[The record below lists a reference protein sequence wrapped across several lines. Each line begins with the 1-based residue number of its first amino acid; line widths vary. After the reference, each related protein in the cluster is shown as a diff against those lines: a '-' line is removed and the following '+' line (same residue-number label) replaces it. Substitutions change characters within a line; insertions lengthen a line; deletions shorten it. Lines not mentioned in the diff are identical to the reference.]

1 MGKGEEMRSTPI
13 LAAAIGGPLWLIG
26 LPNYA
31 HPEVL
36 AACGPSSGTG
46 YYLMTPAI
54 TAKDAGWKKE
64 KEEPGGF
71 QLVRSGADF
80 DIFFTDALGTR
91 SAKADGATVS
101 LGSTNEQ
108 LGILNILVTYS
119 GTGVLE
125 SYLFNLAAK
134 NVAYT
139 VTKTRTPVPLARLLV
154 ASCQ

>member
-1 MGKGEEMRSTPI
+1 MPSSTGSSLRATACEKPSPKYPGLTAPDRHEPI
-13 LAAAIGGPLWLIG
+13 NPPTGAAARDQSERCPRSIG
-26 LPNYA
+26 
-31 HPEVL
+31 
-36 AACGPSSGTG
+36 
-46 YYLMTPAI
+46 I
-54 TAKDAGWKKE
+54 TARNHRNT
-64 KEEPGGF
+64 